1 MLQTIRDRAQGWIA
15 WAIVILISIP
25 FALWGIQE
33 YLGGGSQPVIASVN
47 DREITE
53 RELDRRYQEF
63 RANLREQLGS
73 AYRPELFDDEKM
85 RKQVLEDM
93 ISREL
98 LLQESAR
105 LGLYAGD
112 QMVRTLIMSLPRFQK
127 DGGFDQASYERGLRF
142 EGLSSKAFEE
152 RMRLRLISSQ
162 LSRAIEASEF
172 VTERELNDAVRL
184 RDQQRLFS
192 YLILPVS
199 GFLGEREFSQADIDA
214 YYRAHQDRFRVPEQ
228 IKIEYLTLEADGIG
242 AKLEPDEETLR
253 GVFESDQAQFARG
266 EQRRVSHILVTLA
279 PAADQASVK
288 AADQKIKDALARI
301 QEGEEF
307 AVLAREVS
315 DDPGS
320 ADAGGDLGFIERG
333 MMDPA
338 FEQAAFS
345 AETGTVIGPV
355 RSRFGFHLIE
365 ITGIKAAEV
374 PSFEEQRDMVLE
386 AYRRS
391 EGERLFYDHAER
403 LSDLSYENPD
413 SLEPAA
419 NALGLEIQRS
429 DWMDRRGG
437 SGVLAHPKV
446 VAIAFSEDVLMRGNN
461 SEAVELG
468 PQHVLVLRIVDHKKA
483 YVRPLEEVRAKITE
497 LLRREE
503 AADKAREKGEA
514 LLARLRAGET
524 LEDIAAETGRELRR
538 PEAVRRDD
546 TMLPADLVSA
556 VFRSPKPAQNQPT
569 YGSAVLQNKDFALF
583 ALSEVT
589 GGSASEVDASARGN
603 EKSALQRARGRYY
616 FDHMV
621 QNLREQATVEFR

>member
-73 AYRPELFDDEKM
+73 AYRPELFDDARM

-98 LLQESAR
+98 IIQESAR

-112 QMVRTLIMSLPRFQK
+112 QMVRTLIMSVPRFQK
-127 DGGFDQASYERGLRF
+127 DGGFDQASYERDLRF
-142 EGLSSKAFEE
+142 QGLSSKDFED
-152 RMRLRLISSQ
+152 RMRLRLITSQ
-162 LSRAIEASEF
+162 LSRAIEASAF

-192 YLILPVS
+192 FLVLPLS
-199 GFLGEREFSQADIDA
+199 EFLEDREFPEADMEA

-228 IKIEYLTLEADGIG
+228 IKVEYLTLDARGIG

-253 GVFESDQAQFARG
+253 GVFEADQSQFARG
-266 EQRRVSHILVTLA
+266 EQRRTSHILVAVT
-279 PAADQASVK
+279 PDADQASTK
-288 AADQKIKDALARI
+288 AAEQKIKDALTRI
-301 QEGEEF
+301 QGGEEF

-320 ADAGGDLGFIERG
+320 SEAGGDLGFIERG

-345 AETGTVIGPV
+345 AETDKVIGPV
-355 RSRFGFHLIE
+355 RSRFGFHLIK

-403 LSDLSYENPD
+403 LADLSYENPD

-419 NALGLEIQRS
+419 NALDLEIARS
-429 DWMDRRGG
+429 DWMSRSGG

-446 VAIAFSEDVLMRGNN
+446 VAIAFSEAVLTRGNN

-468 PQHVLVLRIVDHKKA
+468 PQQVLVLRIMDHKKE
-483 YVRPLEEVRAKITE
+483 YVRPLEEVRAEITE

-503 AADKAREKGEA
+503 AADKAAEKGEA
-514 LLARLRAGET
+514 LLARLRAAGT
-524 LEDIAAETGRELRR
+524 LEDIAAETGHELQR
-538 PEAVRRDD
+538 PEPVRRDD

-556 VFRSPKPAQNQPT
+556 VFRSPKPTQNQPT
-569 YGSAVLQNKDFALF
+569 YGSAVLQNEDVALF

-589 GGSASEVDASARGN
+589 EGSASEVDATARVN
-603 EKSALQRARGRYY
+603 EKSALQRSRGRYY

-621 QNLREQATVEFR
+621 QHLREQATVEFR